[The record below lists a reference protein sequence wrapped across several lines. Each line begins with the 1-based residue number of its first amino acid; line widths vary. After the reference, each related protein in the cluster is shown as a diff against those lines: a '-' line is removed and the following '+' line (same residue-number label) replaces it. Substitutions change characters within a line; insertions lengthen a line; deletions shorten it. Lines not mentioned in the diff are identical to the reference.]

1 MPQIEIKILNDTID
15 FSRATD
21 EEKEKFVEKIMQ
33 RQAMLIEKYL
43 KSFGFAGLINDF
55 IKNINIAKIVANLS
69 GVMTGRQIINI
80 IMEVLKDDLSK
91 TAFN

>member
-15 FSRATD
+15 FSRVTD

-43 KSFGFAGLINDF
+43 KSFGFTGLINDF